1 MAALHAKTSLKV
13 RGFVDRVLLERL
25 WCRAKASFLC
35 GKSRKMVDVQ
45 SEMYLIMV
53 SL

>member
-1 MAALHAKTSLKV
+1 MAAVQAQKSLKV
-13 RGFVDRVLLERL
+13 RGFVARVLLERL

-35 GKSRKMVDVQ
+35 GKSRKTVDVQ
-45 SEMYLIMV
+45 SEMHLIMV